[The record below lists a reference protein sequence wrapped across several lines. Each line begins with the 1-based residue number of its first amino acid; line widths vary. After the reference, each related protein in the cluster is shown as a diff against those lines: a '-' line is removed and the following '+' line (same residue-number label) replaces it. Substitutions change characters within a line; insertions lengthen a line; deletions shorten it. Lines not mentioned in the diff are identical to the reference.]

1 MNSPNSE
8 NSEKRVP
15 ADANEDFQRTLE
27 ATLPLGR
34 GVRVVAADAR
44 GILAF
49 EKPAGTLTHPNS
61 AGTAAAKNAL
71 LHGDYS
77 LKNECYAC
85 RVDGGKIR
93 KIYILNRLDSPTS
106 GLVLAA
112 TDEKISL
119 AARKAFLAG
128 TVRKI
133 YFAVALGNVVPAHGV
148 WENFLRRVRSRDG
161 SLRTEA
167 CRESFRDAQFAQTHF
182 SVVRAGT
189 LFPENPAEAAG
200 TPKLAGTLLK
210 LEPHTG
216 RTHQLR
222 VQCALNRTPILGDKN
237 YGNFRA
243 NARASESGVPAARN
257 RLFLHAAETEIA
269 FPWRGGELRFA
280 ATSAL
285 PAVFSE
291 IFAGTASRRE
301 R

>member
-1 MNSPNSE
+1 MQTE
-8 NSEKRVP
+8 NSEKNVP
-15 ADANEDFQRTLE
+15 ADANENFRQMLE

-61 AGTAAAKNAL
+61 SGAAAAKNAL

-77 LKNECYAC
+77 LKNEGYAC

-93 KIYILNRLDSPTS
+93 KIFILNRLDSPT
-106 GLVLAA
+106 GGVVLAA
-112 TDEKISL
+112 TDAGV
-119 AARKAFLAG
+119 AAAAHKAFLAG

-133 YFAVALGNVVPAHGV
+133 YFAVVLGNVVPASGV
-148 WENFLRRVRSRDG
+148 WENFLRRSRSRDG
-161 SLRTEA
+161 ALRVEE
-167 CRESFRDAQFAQTHF
+167 CRESARDAQFAQTRF

-189 LFPENPAEAAG
+189 LFSEI
-200 TPKLAGTLLK
+200 AGTLLK

-243 NARASESGVPAARN
+243 NARASECGVPAARN

-269 FPWRGGELRFA
+269 FPWRGSELRFA
-280 ATSAL
+280 ASSAL
-285 PAVFSE
+285 PPVFSE
-291 IFAGTASRRE
+291 IFA
-301 R
+301 